1 LRKFLEPAPCEIARS
16 TRKKIQVNYSTIM
29 HTIQEEEGVSLNVAR
44 VPHVRSIY
52 LLLIQT
58 LSLLLRAMHFLVP
71 IPSLNLEVEDL
82 QP

>member
-1 LRKFLEPAPCEIARS
+1 
-16 TRKKIQVNYSTIM
+16 M